1 MKQPNDQPTDFKS
14 VLDSMFV
21 PKNQELW
28 EKLWE
33 QVQDEE
39 RLEHLEKA
47 TGIHDQELLKHL
59 LELGIT
65 EENLAAMA
73 LYPLLLVAWSDG
85 ILTVEERN
93 VIMQAA
99 TEWHIE
105 EGHAS
110 YQLLHNWLEEGPK
123 QSSID
128 VWKTYVKA
136 ILAEMNEEQQAKMKK
151 GIIDRARNVVNAF
164 GGILGRWGNTISHSE
179 EACLKDLEE
188 TFD

>member
-1 MKQPNDQPTDFKS
+1 VNQPNQPTDFKS

-28 EKLWE
+28 DNLWK
-33 QVQDEE
+33 QVQEEE

-59 LELGIT
+59 LELGVT
-65 EENLAAMA
+65 EEKLAAMA

-85 ILTVEERN
+85 ILTIEERN
-93 VIMQAA
+93 VIMKAA

-110 YQLLHNWLEEGPK
+110 YELLNNWLEEGP
-123 QSSID
+123 QHLNID

-136 ILAEMNEEQQAKMKK
+136 LLANMNEEQKAKMKQ
-151 GIIDRARNVVNAF
+151 GIIARARSVVEAF
-164 GGILGRWGNTISHSE
+164 GGLLGRWGNTVSHSE
-179 EACLKDLEE
+179 EACLKELEE
-188 TFD
+188 TFN